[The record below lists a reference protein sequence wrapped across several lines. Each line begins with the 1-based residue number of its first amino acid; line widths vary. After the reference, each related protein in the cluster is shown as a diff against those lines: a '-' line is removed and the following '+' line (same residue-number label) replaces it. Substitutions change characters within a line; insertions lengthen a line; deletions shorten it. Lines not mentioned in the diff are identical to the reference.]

1 MIRHNEEQ
9 IPREGL
15 DLMKI
20 LEVKESEMLAIKV
33 ELSEKMDDLNALVK
47 TRFYWFCKRL
57 TH

>member
-47 TRFYWFCKRL
+47 TMTGK
-57 TH
+57 